1 MFQFDKKISSRLDCR
16 KHYTQEGFNRVLIEY
31 NKTDGLHIMAYKNEL
46 DNDRQELFIP
56 ERYIIC
62 VGVDYESKQPE

>member
-1 MFQFDKKISSRLDCR
+1 M
-16 KHYTQEGFNRVLIEY
+16 IEY

-62 VGVDYESKQPE
+62 VGVDYESKQPD